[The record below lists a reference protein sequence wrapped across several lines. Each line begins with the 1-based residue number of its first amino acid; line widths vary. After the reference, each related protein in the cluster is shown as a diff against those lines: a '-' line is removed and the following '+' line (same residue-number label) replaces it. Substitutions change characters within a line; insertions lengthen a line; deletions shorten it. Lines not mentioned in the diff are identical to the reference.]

1 MAAAQRRARFG
12 AGGEQIIYG
21 DNRKMSI
28 RRELLTSLLL
38 AVIGPA
44 GIACGN
50 TLNIDYYTI
59 AASDQDANHLAGGNF
74 DNEVQNALGPHGLP
88 VLNTAAFGCTSN
100 CFPYNPGG
108 GAPADVLADGEITYW
123 SPTLN
128 NGGAGGTSD
137 VTLTGS
143 QTVNLP
149 FNVPANFF
157 PPNGTGS
164 GDGPGNGYQA
174 AVLTGTL
181 DAPSTESISFSI
193 GADDMA
199 FAFLDG
205 KEVCDLGGVHGSS
218 AGTCVSPFD
227 ISAGAHDLDVFFVDI
242 NQVQS
247 GLSFDVIT
255 SGVTTSGGGS
265 TAPEPSSFYL
275 AGIGLAML
283 LVVQQRRRRKPH
295 L

>member
-1 MAAAQRRARFG
+1 M
-12 AGGEQIIYG
+12 
-21 DNRKMSI
+21 NI
-28 RRELLTSLLL
+28 RRELPALLL

-44 GIACGN
+44 GIACAN
-50 TLNIDYYTI
+50 TLTIDYYTI
-59 AASDQDANHLAGGNF
+59 AATDQDADHLAFGAY
-74 DNEVQNALGPHGLP
+74 DNEVQNALGPNGLP

-100 CFPYNPGG
+100 CYPFNSGA
-108 GAPADVLADGEITYW
+108 GAPADVLPNGEITYW

-137 VTLTGS
+137 VTFTGS
-143 QTVNLP
+143 QTVSLP
-149 FNVPANFF
+149 FDVPANFF

-174 AVLTGTL
+174 AVLMGTL
-181 DAPSTESISFSI
+181 DAPTTESISFSI

-199 FAFLDG
+199 FAYLDG
-205 KEVCDLGGVHGSS
+205 KVVCDLGGVHGST

-242 NQVQS
+242 NQSQA

-255 SGVTTSGGGS
+255 SGVTTSGGGGT
-265 TAPEPSSFYL
+265 TAPEPSSLLL
-275 AGIGLAML
+275 AGMGIATLLAF
-283 LVVQQRRRRKPH
+283 QSRRRFPRR
-295 L
+295 

>member
-1 MAAAQRRARFG
+1 M
-12 AGGEQIIYG
+12 
-21 DNRKMSI
+21 NI
-28 RRELLTSLLL
+28 RRDLPALLL

-44 GIACGN
+44 GIACAN
-50 TLNIDYYTI
+50 TLTIDYYTI
-59 AASDQDANHLAGGNF
+59 SATDQDADHLAFGSY
-74 DNEVQNALGPHGLP
+74 DNEVQSSLGVHGLP
-88 VLNTAAFGCTSN
+88 VLNTSAFGCTSD
-100 CFPYNPGG
+100 CYPFASGA
-108 GAPADVLADGEITYW
+108 GAPADVLPDGEITYW

-149 FNVPANFF
+149 FNVPSNFF

-174 AVLTGTL
+174 AVLMGTL
-181 DAPSTESISFSI
+181 DAPSTELIQFSI

-205 KEVCDLGGVHGSS
+205 KAVCDLGGVHGST

-227 ISAGAHDLDVFFVDI
+227 ISAGTHDLEVFFVDI

-255 SGVTTSGGGS
+255 SGVTTTGGGAPS
-265 TAPEPSSFYL
+265 APEPSSLFL
-275 AGIGLAML
+275 AGIGIATL
-283 LVVQQRRRRKPH
+283 LVFQSRRRSARR
-295 L
+295 